1 MKESTLTGV
10 LAGAAVVTAGLAF
23 ASFRILEGDAQFAE
37 VLAVQPIVE
46 SVQRPRQEC
55 PEELT
60 VDGHRAPGTPGA
72 PHAVPTA
79 LALANPVATATSA
92 AQDPAPNPATTN
104 CRTVYESILETIGYD
119 VVYRLG
125 NRQGTVRMDHDPGDR
140 IPVKDGELVLQP
152 LTP

>member
-23 ASFRILEGDAQFAE
+23 ASFRILEGDGQFAE
-37 VLAVQPIVE
+37 VLAVQPVVE

-55 PEELT
+55 PEELI
-60 VDGHRAPGTPGA
+60 VDGHPRAGA
-72 PHAVPTA
+72 PAAVSTA
-79 LALANPVATATSA
+79 LALATPLAKATSGA
-92 AQDPAPNPATTN
+92 EDTALDPATN
-104 CRTVYESILETIGYD
+104 CRTVYDSILETVGYD

-125 NRQGTVRMDHDPGDR
+125 DRQGTVRMDHDPGDR

-152 LTP
+152 PTP

>member
-55 PEELT
+55 PEELI
-60 VDGHRAPGTPGA
+60 VDH
-72 PHAVPTA
+72 
-79 LALANPVATATSA
+79 L
-92 AQDPAPNPATTN
+92 PAPAGSPTLKTAMVVPPPAAEAATNAARDTVTGPTTN
-104 CRTVYESILETIGYD
+104 CRAVYDSILETVGYD

-125 NRQGTVRMDHDPGDR
+125 DHQGTVRMDHDPGNR
-140 IPVKDGELVLQP
+140 IPVKDGELVLRP
-152 LTP
+152 PTP

>member
-55 PEELT
+55 PEELI
-60 VDGHRAPGTPGA
+60 VDGQPVLRDPPAVKTAMVVPGLPAQASTDNA
-72 PHAVPTA
+72 EDTSRVP
-79 LALANPVATATSA
+79 A
-92 AQDPAPNPATTN
+92 AN
-104 CRTVYESILETIGYD
+104 CRTVYDSILQTVGYD

-125 NRQGTVRMDHDPGDR
+125 DRQGTVRMDHDPGDR

-152 LTP
+152 PTP